1 MKIATSPINWNNED
15 VPDYRPWIPYPE
27 ILDEIQKAGYRA
39 TEWSSSLPEDPE
51 RLKADLEA
59 RGLHLVG
66 AFVALD
72 LKDPARHPAEIAR
85 ALEKARFL
93 RALGARHLVVADA
106 GDAARRAAAGH
117 VGPELAL
124 TDAQLAALAEGLEAL
139 AERLSD
145 LGMALV
151 FHNHVGTYVETGEEI
166 ARLLEA
172 TDPDRVGWCLDT
184 GHLVYGGGDLLALLS
199 RFAPRVRY
207 LHLKD
212 VDPNVLARARAEGW
226 SFEEAL
232 RRYIFA
238 PLGEGMVP
246 LREALRKVLESGY
259 DGWAVIEQDTTPK
272 DPTETAREN
281 RARLEALLRELG
293 HDAAL

>member
-15 VPDYRPWIPYPE
+15 VPDYRPWTPYPE
-27 ILDEIQKAGYRA
+27 ILDEIQRAGYRA
-39 TEWSSSLPEDPE
+39 TEWSQSLPEDPE
-51 RLKADLEA
+51 RLKAELEA
-59 RGLHLVG
+59 RGLRLTG
-66 AFVALD
+66 AFVALE
-72 LKDPARHPAEIAR
+72 LKDPARHQGEIAR

-93 RALGARHLVVADA
+93 GALGAGYLVVADA
-106 GDAARRAAAGH
+106 GDPARRAAAGH

-124 TDAQLAALAEGLEAL
+124 TDAELAALTEGLEAL
-139 AERLSD
+139 GERLEE

-166 ARLLEA
+166 ARLLET

-184 GHLVYGGGDLLALLS
+184 GHLVYGGGDLLALLQ

-212 VDPNVLARARAEGW
+212 VDPGVLAQARAEGW
-226 SFEEAL
+226 SFEDALRHYVFAPLGKGAVPLGEAL
-232 RRYIFA
+232 RRI
-238 PLGEGMVP
+238 
-246 LREALRKVLESGY
+246 LESGY
-259 DGWAVIEQDTTPK
+259 DGWAVIEQDTTQG

-281 RARLEALLRELG
+281 RAHLEALLRELE
-293 HDAAL
+293 HDTAL